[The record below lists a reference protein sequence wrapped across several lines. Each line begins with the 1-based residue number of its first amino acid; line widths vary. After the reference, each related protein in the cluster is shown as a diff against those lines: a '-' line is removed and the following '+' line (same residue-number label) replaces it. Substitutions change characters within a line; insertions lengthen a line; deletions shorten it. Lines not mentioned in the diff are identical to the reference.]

1 VVWTDRALQD
11 IEAIGDHIGRDSP
24 AAASSWVARLCK
36 AAEKAG
42 VAPLGGRCVPELG
55 RQDIREVFLRTYR
68 VVYLVTAEQV
78 VILTIFEGHRLFPPE
93 ADPH

>member
-1 VVWTDRALQD
+1 MVWTDRALRD

-24 AAASSWVARLCK
+24 AAASSWVARLCR
-36 AAEKAG
+36 AAANAG
-42 VAPLGGRCVPELG
+42 VTPLGGRCVPELG

-68 VVYLVTAEQV
+68 VVYLATAEQV
-78 VILTIFEGHRLFPPE
+78 VMLTIFEGHRLFPPE